1 MFRPN
6 HLFTIYGS
14 SGAAE
19 HRQACACHE
28 DERYSVGVDRARR
41 YQRQRPG
48 PFSGMAGVAVPAHAQ
63 GERRV
68 VVTGMGV
75 VSCLGNTLDDV
86 TDSLRNAKSGIKC
99 VLF

>member
-1 MFRPN
+1 M
-6 HLFTIYGS
+6 
-14 SGAAE
+14 
-19 HRQACACHE
+19 
-28 DERYSVGVDRARR
+28 GVDRARR